1 MWSMAAREAAAGHLQ
16 GQALAN
22 KVSLLLSRVNVGA
35 TAISHQFML
44 PGAQRRVEA
53 LATVGPSLAT
63 LSQMCHPGICASC
76 WAFR

>member
-35 TAISHQFML
+35 TAICHQLML
-44 PGAQRRVEA
+44 PVAQRRVEA
-53 LATVGPSLAT
+53 LVPVGPSLAT
-63 LSQMCHPGICASC
+63 LSQMCLPGICASC